1 MQTAQEFREL
11 RKASGMSQIA
21 LARKSGIPR
30 WKIAHFELG
39 IAKMAAEEYE
49 RLLTVLVQLASSN
62 AEVTRKGLRHLQ
74 RARRG
79 Q

>member
-1 MQTAQEFREL
+1 VETAREFREL

-21 LARKSGIPR
+21 LAQKSGIPR

-39 IAKMAAEEYE
+39 IAKVAAEEYE
-49 RLLTVLVQLASSN
+49 RLLAVLVQLASSN
-62 AEVTRKGLRHLQ
+62 AEVTRRGLRHLQ

-79 Q
+79 R